1 MTDPDAPDVVLN
13 MTVLVYADGYTQ
25 VSIAPTADGRIP
37 VPLLRGAADML
48 ARLADTA
55 AQDDEP
61 VDCPLCGVAVA
72 SLEASPDGHTVV
84 RPCSHVL
91 P

>member
-1 MTDPDAPDVVLN
+1 MPDVALN

-25 VSIAPTADGRIP
+25 VSVAPTADGRIP
-37 VPLLRGAADML
+37 APLLRRAADTL

-55 AQDDEP
+55 ARDDEP
-61 VDCPLCGVAVA
+61 VNCPLCGTPAA
-72 SLEASPDGHTVV
+72 SLQAAPDGHTVV
-84 RPCSHVL
+84 RPCGHVL